1 MHTFIT
7 SGGKSGEQKNK
18 KRRAIFINS
27 VKFYDNED
35 EIEGEAEQLAEHEH

>member
-27 VKFYDNED
+27 IKFYDNEE